1 MLKCGPKKQE
11 PISGVLK
18 VNRSIRFQM
27 FAGTLALLAL
37 SAGNYLVAVPT
48 AQGFVLFCLVNG
60 ACLFAAA
67 AVLRSLI
74 DRHAAGRAE
83 TLESYLP
90 DDVVR
95 ELCVDNQLTGMHRSS
110 VFESGEALVRLLGEH
125 IQQQNELLRAGF
137 KDSFGETLTAT
148 TAQLAG
154 GSSDMSSADLD
165 ASGRMAFLYS
175 ANGNSSDDYP
185 DEQTLAKLRAELA
198 ALQDQF
204 NTDVHLFKK
213 T

>member
-1 MLKCGPKKQE
+1 M
-11 PISGVLK
+11 
-18 VNRSIRFQM
+18 NRSIRFQT

-74 DRHAAGRAE
+74 DRHAADRAE

-90 DDVVR
+90 EDVVR
-95 ELCVDNQLTGMHRSS
+95 ELCVDNQLAGMHRAA
-110 VFESGEALVRLLGEH
+110 VFESGEALVRLLGDH

-137 KDSFGETLTAT
+137 KDCFGETLTAT
-148 TAQLAG
+148 TAQLADRFPG
-154 GSSDMSSADLD
+154 TASVDSNLCGSL
-165 ASGRMAFLYS
+165 ASYQS
-175 ANGNSSDDYP
+175 ANEKSGGVYP

-213 T
+213 S